1 MDHYSTLGI
10 DRSASPEDIKT
21 AFKKLAMKHHPD
33 RGGDAGKFQE
43 LNEAYSVLSDPEKR
57 MMYDHGG
64 HRQHHFNTQGGN
76 PFGPEGYSF
85 TVNTNGFQ
93 QHFNQ
98 GPFGGG
104 GDPHFE
110 EMLKN
115 FGFGFAQQPRRNRDL
130 NMRCQISLK
139 DAYEGKNVKI
149 DYRMPNGEGKSI
161 NVDVPPGIENGQGIK
176 VNGAGDHSNKQ
187 LPPGDLTIVIEIAPV
202 NKFNREE
209 LNLITETDISI
220 FEAMIGCTKLVKNI
234 DDTDVEIVI
243 RPGTQHGQRYSCRGL
258 GFPNLKFT
266 NIRGDLH
273 VIVNVKTPIVTNPT
287 LVAAVN
293 ELANKLR

>member
-1 MDHYSTLGI
+1 MDHYSTLGV
-10 DRSASPEDIKT
+10 DRSASPEDIKS

-64 HRQHHFNTQGGN
+64 HRQHHFNTQTGN
-76 PFGPEGYSF
+76 PFGQGFSF
-85 TVNTNGFQ
+85 SFGGDGFQ

-98 GPFGGG
+98 TPFGGG

-115 FGFGFAQQPRRNRDL
+115 FGFGFAQAPRKNRDL

-139 DAYEGKNVKI
+139 DAYQGKNVKI
-149 DYRMPNGEGKSI
+149 DYRLPNGEEKTI
-161 NVDVPPGIENGQGIK
+161 NVDVPPGIEHGQAIK

-187 LPPGDLTIVIEIAPV
+187 LPPGDLTIAIEISPV
-202 NKFNREE
+202 NKFIRED
-209 LNLITETDISI
+209 LNLLTETEISI
-220 FEAMIGCTKLVKNI
+220 FEAMTGCRKTIKNI
-234 DDTDVEIVI
+234 DDTDVEIVVH
-243 RPGTQHGQRYSCRGL
+243 PGTRHGQKYSCRGL
-258 GFPNLKFT
+258 GFPNLKYT
-266 NIRGDLH
+266 NVKGDLVV
-273 VIVNVKTPIVTNPT
+273 VINVKTPIVTDPT

>member
-1 MDHYSTLGI
+1 MDHYSILGI
-10 DRSASPEDIKT
+10 DRSASPEDIKS

-64 HRQHHFNTQGGN
+64 HRQHHFNTQTGN
-76 PFGPEGYSF
+76 PFGQGFSF
-85 TVNTNGFQ
+85 QFGGDGFP

-115 FGFGFAQQPRRNRDL
+115 FGFGFAQQPRKNRDL

-139 DAYEGKNVKI
+139 DAYQGKNVKI
-149 DYRMPNGEGKSI
+149 DYRLPNGEEKTI
-161 NVDVPPGIENGQGIK
+161 NVDVPPGIEHGQAIK
-176 VNGAGDHSNKQ
+176 VGGAGDHSNKQ
-187 LPPGDLTIVIEIAPV
+187 IPPGDLTIAIEISPV
-202 NKFNREE
+202 NKFTREE

-220 FEAMIGCTKLVKNI
+220 FDAMIGCRKIVKNI
-234 DDTDVEIVI
+234 DDTDVEIVVH
-243 RPGTQHGQRYSCRGL
+243 PGTRHGQKYSCRGL
-258 GFPNLKFT
+258 GFPNLKYT
-266 NIRGDLH
+266 NVKGDLI
-273 VIVNVKTPIVTNPT
+273 VIVNVKTPIVTDPI

-293 ELANKLR
+293 DLANKLR

>member
-64 HRQHHFNTQGGN
+64 HRQHHFNTQTGN
-76 PFGPEGYSF
+76 PFGQSFSF
-85 TVNTNGFQ
+85 TFGGDGFQ

-98 GPFGGG
+98 GPFSGG

-115 FGFGFAQQPRRNRDL
+115 FGFGFANRPQKNRDL
-130 NMRCQISLK
+130 NMRCQISLR
-139 DAYEGKNVKI
+139 DAYQGKNLKI
-149 DYRMPNGEGKSI
+149 DYRLPTGEEKSI
-161 NVDVPPGIENGQGIK
+161 NVDIPPGIEHGQAIK
-176 VNGAGDHSNKQ
+176 VGGAGDNSNKHI
-187 LPPGDLTIVIEIAPV
+187 PAGDLTIVIEVTPV
-202 NKFNREE
+202 NKFKRED
-209 LNLITETDISI
+209 LNLVTETEITI
-220 FEAMIGCTKLVKNI
+220 FEAMTGIRKIIKNI
-234 DDTDVEIVI
+234 DDTDVEVVVH
-243 RPGTQHGQRYSCRGL
+243 PGTRHGQKYSCRGL
-258 GFPNLKFT
+258 GFTNLKFS
-266 NIRGDLH
+266 NIKGDLM
-273 VIVNVKTPIVTNPT
+273 VAINVKTPIVTDPR
-287 LVAAVN
+287 LIAAVN
-293 ELANKLR
+293 ELANKLQ

>member
-64 HRQHHFNTQGGN
+64 NRQHHFNTQTGN
-76 PFGPEGYSF
+76 PFGQSFSF
-85 TVNTNGFQ
+85 TFGGDGFQ

-115 FGFGFAQQPRRNRDL
+115 FGFGFANRPQKNRDL
-130 NMRCQISLK
+130 NMRCQISLR
-139 DAYEGKNVKI
+139 DAYQGKNLKI
-149 DYRMPNGEGKSI
+149 DYRLPTGEEKSI
-161 NVDVPPGIENGQGIK
+161 NVDIPPGIEHGQAIK
-176 VNGAGDHSNKQ
+176 VNGAGDNSNKQ
-187 LPPGDLTIVIEIAPV
+187 IPAGDLTIVIEVTLV
-202 NKFNREE
+202 NKFKRED
-209 LNLITETDISI
+209 LNLVTETEITI
-220 FEAMIGCTKLVKNI
+220 FEAMTGVRKIIKNI
-234 DDTDVEIVI
+234 DDTDVEVVVH
-243 RPGTQHGQRYSCRGL
+243 PGTRHGQKYSCRGL
-258 GFPNLKFT
+258 GFTNLKFS
-266 NIRGDLH
+266 NIKGDLM
-273 VIVNVKTPIVTNPT
+273 VAINVKTPIVTDPR
-287 LVAAVN
+287 LIAAVN
-293 ELANKLR
+293 ELANKLQ